1 MEYGK
6 ITPFTVHCA
15 AISDEDAPPEATE
28 KLLIVCD
35 GLGGTGQTKHKIG
48 DQYYTSAYI
57 GSRCVS
63 DAIKKYCDEQQR
75 ELWTDD
81 IATMTKKLKKYL
93 ASQLETCIQGYKLEK
108 SLGGNMIELL
118 PTTLAMAIFRKN
130 GGFLDVRVIWAGDSR
145 VYLLTP
151 VDGLSQLSEDDVDGE
166 FDAMKALGQSNM
178 NNNVTGEGID
188 RFHLNYAEY
197 KIPIQEGF
205 ILFAASDGCFDYIES
220 PMQFEY
226 KLLAAT
232 QQIFEDDPS
241 ILGECIAENYQGE
254 NCKDDT
260 TIAGVVIQTN
270 QEKTVSELYKARM
283 LYMKEQFRKPVNE
296 GYRLAD
302 SRYDEIDNKRT
313 QLEESERE
321 IEMEL
326 TEAIISFLR
335 QSPAFDMQEELKS
348 RILKMDCLAN
358 YFYARLQNKKELQ
371 KAQKEIQEEM
381 QKKKE
386 AEQSLNNLIE
396 NFVKNYIQKA
406 AIPQKKILFWDKKR
420 DPICELVEEYREL
433 SKIQKSEQESDTD
446 VDLRMKQI
454 YQEIR
459 YELEQSGEIN
469 RIRLQSDELN
479 RMQGNDKTVVRL
491 KEKIKSLQKKQDIEQ
506 YIHKIKTRVCWESL
520 YIFGME
526 RILTGE
532 AKKKFLKLQA
542 DFKYIEDMK
551 YEAEKFESIPSL
563 FWRDYYKRKYEKYKL
578 AKSQGKV

>member
-302 SRYDEIDNKRT
+302 SRYDEIDSKRT

-321 IEMEL
+321 IETEL
-326 TEAIISFLR
+326 IEALIAFLK

-348 RILKMDCLAN
+348 RILKMGCLAN

-371 KAQKEIQEEM
+371 KAQKEIQEEL

-386 AEQSLNNLIE
+386 AEQSLNSLIE
-396 NFVKNYIQKA
+396 NFVKNYIQKT

-420 DPICELVEEYREL
+420 DPVCELVEEYREL
-433 SKIQKSEQESDTD
+433 SKIQKSEQESDSD

-479 RMQGNDKTVVRL
+479 RMQGHDKTVVRL
-491 KEKIKSLQKKQDIEQ
+491 KEKIKSLQKNQDIEQ
-506 YIHKIKTRVCWESL
+506 YIRKIKTRVCWESL

-542 DFKYIEDMK
+542 DFKHIEDLK
-551 YEAEKFESIPSL
+551 YEAEKFESIPGV
-563 FWRDYYKRKYEKYKL
+563 FWRDYYKGKYEKYKL

>member
-48 DQYYTSAYI
+48 DQYYTRAYI

-81 IATMTKKLKKYL
+81 IATMTKKLKQYL
-93 ASQLETCIQGYKLEK
+93 ASQLEACIQGYKLEK

-151 VDGLSQLSEDDVDGE
+151 VDGLSRLSEDDVDGE

-178 NNNVTGEGID
+178 NNNVTGEGMD

-232 QQIFEDDPS
+232 QQVFEDDPS
-241 ILGECIAENYQGE
+241 VLGECIAENYQGE

-270 QEKTVSELYKARM
+270 QEKTVSELYKARI
-283 LYMKEQFRKPVNE
+283 LYMKEKFRKPVNE
-296 GYRLAD
+296 GYRFAD
-302 SRYDEIDNKRT
+302 SRYDEIDSKRT

-321 IEMEL
+321 IETEL
-326 TEAIISFLR
+326 IEALIAFLK

-348 RILKMDCLAN
+348 RILKMGCLAN

-371 KAQKEIQEEM
+371 KAQKEIQEEL

-386 AEQSLNNLIE
+386 AEQSLNSLIE
-396 NFVKNYIQKA
+396 NFVKNYIQKT

-420 DPICELVEEYREL
+420 DPVCELVEEYREL
-433 SKIQKSEQESDTD
+433 SKIQKSEQESDSD

-479 RMQGNDKTVVRL
+479 RMQGHDKTVVRL
-491 KEKIKSLQKKQDIEQ
+491 KEKIKSLQKNQDIEQ
-506 YIHKIKTRVCWESL
+506 YIRKIKTRVCWESL

-542 DFKYIEDMK
+542 DFKHIEDLK
-551 YEAEKFESIPSL
+551 YEAEKFESIPGV
-563 FWRDYYKRKYEKYKL
+563 FWRDYYKGKYEKYKL
-578 AKSQGKV
+578 AKSQGTV

>member
-93 ASQLETCIQGYKLEK
+93 ALQLETCIQGYKLEK

-479 RMQGNDKTVVRL
+479 RMQGHDKTVVRL

-506 YIHKIKTRVCWESL
+506 YIHKIKTRVCWECL

>member
-1 MEYGK
+1 
-6 ITPFTVHCA
+6 
-15 AISDEDAPPEATE
+15 
-28 KLLIVCD
+28 
-35 GLGGTGQTKHKIG
+35 
-48 DQYYTSAYI
+48 
-57 GSRCVS
+57 
-63 DAIKKYCDEQQR
+63 
-75 ELWTDD
+75 
-81 IATMTKKLKKYL
+81 
-93 ASQLETCIQGYKLEK
+93 
-108 SLGGNMIELL
+108 
-118 PTTLAMAIFRKN
+118 MAIFRKN

-188 RFHLNYAEY
+188 RFHLNYSEY

-296 GYRLAD
+296 GYRFAD
-302 SRYDEIDNKRT
+302 SRYDEIDSKRT

-321 IEMEL
+321 IETEL
-326 TEAIISFLR
+326 IEAVIAFLK

-348 RILKMDCLAN
+348 RILKMGCLAN

-371 KAQKEIQEEM
+371 KAQKEIQEEL

-386 AEQSLNNLIE
+386 AEQSLNSLIE
-396 NFVKNYIQKA
+396 NFVKNYIQKT

-420 DPICELVEEYREL
+420 DPVCELVEEYREL
-433 SKIQKSEQESDTD
+433 SKIQKSEQESDID

-479 RMQGNDKTVVRL
+479 RMQGHDKTVVRL
-491 KEKIKSLQKKQDIEQ
+491 KEKIKSLQKNQDIEQ
-506 YIHKIKTRVCWESL
+506 YIRKIKTRVCWESL

-542 DFKYIEDMK
+542 DFKHIEDLK
-551 YEAEKFESIPSL
+551 YEAEKFESIPGL
-563 FWRDYYKRKYEKYKL
+563 FWRDYYKGKYEKYKL

>member
-321 IEMEL
+321 IETEL

-479 RMQGNDKTVVRL
+479 RMQGHDKTVVRL

>member
-35 GLGGTGQTKHKIG
+35 GLGGTGQIKYKIG

-57 GSRCVS
+57 GSSCVS

-81 IATMTKKLKKYL
+81 IATMTKKLKQYL
-93 ASQLETCIQGYKLEK
+93 ASQLEACIQGYKLEK

-145 VYLLTP
+145 IYLLTP

-178 NNNVTGEGID
+178 NNNVTGEGMD

-232 QQIFEDDPS
+232 QQVFEDDPS
-241 ILGECIAENYQGE
+241 VLGECIAENYQGE

-296 GYRLAD
+296 GYRFAD
-302 SRYDEIDNKRT
+302 SRYDEIDSKRT

-321 IEMEL
+321 IETEL
-326 TEAIISFLR
+326 IEAVIAFLK

-348 RILKMDCLAN
+348 RILKMGCLAN

-371 KAQKEIQEEM
+371 KAQKEIQEEL

-386 AEQSLNNLIE
+386 AEQSLNSLIE
-396 NFVKNYIQKA
+396 NFVKNYIQKT

-420 DPICELVEEYREL
+420 DPVCELVEEYREL
-433 SKIQKSEQESDTD
+433 SKIQKSEQESDSD

-479 RMQGNDKTVVRL
+479 RMQGHDKTVVRL
-491 KEKIKSLQKKQDIEQ
+491 KEKIKSLQKNQDIEQ
-506 YIHKIKTRVCWESL
+506 YIRKIKTRVCWESL

-542 DFKYIEDMK
+542 DFKHIEDLK
-551 YEAEKFESIPSL
+551 YEAEKFESIPGL
-563 FWRDYYKRKYEKYKL
+563 FWRDYYKGKYEKYKL

>member
-1 MEYGK
+1 ME
-6 ITPFTVHCA
+6 
-15 AISDEDAPPEATE
+15 
-28 KLLIVCD
+28 
-35 GLGGTGQTKHKIG
+35 
-48 DQYYTSAYI
+48 
-57 GSRCVS
+57 
-63 DAIKKYCDEQQR
+63 
-75 ELWTDD
+75 
-81 IATMTKKLKKYL
+81 
-93 ASQLETCIQGYKLEK
+93 
-108 SLGGNMIELL
+108 SLN
-118 PTTLAMAIFRKN
+118 
-130 GGFLDVRVIWAGDSR
+130 
-145 VYLLTP
+145 
-151 VDGLSQLSEDDVDGE
+151 
-166 FDAMKALGQSNM
+166 AMKALGQSNM

-188 RFHLNYAEY
+188 RFHLNYSEY

-296 GYRLAD
+296 GYRIAD

-321 IEMEL
+321 IETEL
-326 TEAIISFLR
+326 TEAILAFLR

-371 KAQKEIQEEM
+371 KVQKEIQEELK
-381 QKKKE
+381 KKKE
-386 AEQSLNNLIE
+386 AEQSLNDLIE
-396 NFVKNYIQKA
+396 NFVKNYIQKT

-433 SKIQKSEQESDTD
+433 SKIQKSEQESDID

-479 RMQGNDKTVVRL
+479 RMQGHDKTVVRL
-491 KEKIKSLQKKQDIEQ
+491 KEKIKSLQKNQDIEQ
-506 YIHKIKTRVCWESL
+506 YIRKIKTRVCWESL

-532 AKKKFLKLQA
+532 AKKKFLKFQA
-542 DFKYIEDMK
+542 DFKHIEDLK
-551 YEAEKFESIPSL
+551 YEAEKFESIPGL
-563 FWRDYYKRKYEKYKL
+563 FWRDYYKGKYEKYKL

>member
-28 KLLIVCD
+28 KMLIVCD

-469 RIRLQSDELN
+469 RIRLQSDEMN
-479 RMQGNDKTVVRL
+479 RMQGHDKTVVRL

>member
-479 RMQGNDKTVVRL
+479 RMQGHDKTVVRL

-578 AKSQGKV
+578 SKSQGKV

>member
-108 SLGGNMIELL
+108 SLCGNMIELL

-479 RMQGNDKTVVRL
+479 RMQGHDKTVVRL

>member
-93 ASQLETCIQGYKLEK
+93 ALQLETCIQGYKLEK

-479 RMQGNDKTVVRL
+479 RMQGHDKTVVRL
-491 KEKIKSLQKKQDIEQ
+491 KEKRKSLQKKQDIEQ

>member
-81 IATMTKKLKKYL
+81 IATMTKKLKQYL
-93 ASQLETCIQGYKLEK
+93 ASQLEACIQGYKLEK

-130 GGFLDVRVIWAGDSR
+130 GGFLDLRVIWAGDSR

-178 NNNVTGEGID
+178 NNNVTGEGMD

-232 QQIFEDDPS
+232 QQVFEDDPS
-241 ILGECIAENYQGE
+241 VLGECIAENYQGE

-296 GYRLAD
+296 GYRFAD
-302 SRYDEIDNKRT
+302 SMYDEIDSKRT

-321 IEMEL
+321 IETEL
-326 TEAIISFLR
+326 IEAVIAFLK

-348 RILKMDCLAN
+348 RILKMGCLAN

-371 KAQKEIQEEM
+371 KAQKEIQEEL

-386 AEQSLNNLIE
+386 AEQSLNSLIE
-396 NFVKNYIQKA
+396 NFVKNYIQKT

-420 DPICELVEEYREL
+420 DPVCELVEEYREL
-433 SKIQKSEQESDTD
+433 SKIQKSEEESDSD

-479 RMQGNDKTVVRL
+479 RMQGHDKTVVRL
-491 KEKIKSLQKKQDIEQ
+491 KEKIKSLQKNQDIEQ
-506 YIHKIKTRVCWESL
+506 YIRKIKTRVCWESL

-542 DFKYIEDMK
+542 DFKHIEDLK
-551 YEAEKFESIPSL
+551 YEAEKFESIPGL
-563 FWRDYYKRKYEKYKL
+563 FWRDYYKGKYEKYKP

>member
-1 MEYGK
+1 
-6 ITPFTVHCA
+6 
-15 AISDEDAPPEATE
+15 
-28 KLLIVCD
+28 
-35 GLGGTGQTKHKIG
+35 
-48 DQYYTSAYI
+48 
-57 GSRCVS
+57 
-63 DAIKKYCDEQQR
+63 
-75 ELWTDD
+75 
-81 IATMTKKLKKYL
+81 
-93 ASQLETCIQGYKLEK
+93 
-108 SLGGNMIELL
+108 MIELL

-178 NNNVTGEGID
+178 NNNVTGEGMD

-232 QQIFEDDPS
+232 QQVFEDDPS
-241 ILGECIAENYQGE
+241 VLGECIAENYQGE

-270 QEKTVSELYKARM
+270 QEKTVSELYKARI
-283 LYMKEQFRKPVNE
+283 LYMKEKFRKPVNE
-296 GYRLAD
+296 GYRFAD
-302 SRYDEIDNKRT
+302 SRYDEIDSKRT

-321 IEMEL
+321 IETEL
-326 TEAIISFLR
+326 IEALIAFLK

-348 RILKMDCLAN
+348 RILKMGCLAN

-371 KAQKEIQEEM
+371 KAQKEIQEEL

-386 AEQSLNNLIE
+386 AEQSLNSLIE
-396 NFVKNYIQKA
+396 NFVKNYIQKT

-420 DPICELVEEYREL
+420 DPVCELVEEYREL
-433 SKIQKSEQESDTD
+433 SKIQKSEQESDSD

-479 RMQGNDKTVVRL
+479 RMQGHDKTVVRL
-491 KEKIKSLQKKQDIEQ
+491 KEKIKSLQKNQDIEQ
-506 YIHKIKTRVCWESL
+506 YIRKIKTRVCWESL

-542 DFKYIEDMK
+542 DFKHIEDLK
-551 YEAEKFESIPSL
+551 YEAEKFESIPGV
-563 FWRDYYKRKYEKYKL
+563 FWRDYYKGKYEKYKL

>member
-35 GLGGTGQTKHKIG
+35 GLGGTGQIKHKIG

-81 IATMTKKLKKYL
+81 IATMTKKLKQYL
-93 ASQLETCIQGYKLEK
+93 ASQLEACIQGYKLEK

-145 VYLLTP
+145 IYLLTP

-178 NNNVTGEGID
+178 NNNVTGEGMD

-232 QQIFEDDPS
+232 QQVFEDDPS
-241 ILGECIAENYQGE
+241 VLGECIAENYQGE

-296 GYRLAD
+296 GYRFAD
-302 SRYDEIDNKRT
+302 SRYDEIDSKRT

-321 IEMEL
+321 IETEL
-326 TEAIISFLR
+326 IEAVIAFLK

-348 RILKMDCLAN
+348 RILKMGCLAN

-371 KAQKEIQEEM
+371 KAQKEIQEELH
-381 QKKKE
+381 KKKE
-386 AEQSLNNLIE
+386 AEQSLNSLIE
-396 NFVKNYIQKA
+396 NFVKNYIQKT

-420 DPICELVEEYREL
+420 DPVCELVEEYREL
-433 SKIQKSEQESDTD
+433 SKIQKSEQESDSD

-479 RMQGNDKTVVRL
+479 RMQGHDKTVVRL
-491 KEKIKSLQKKQDIEQ
+491 KEKIKSLQKNQDIEQ
-506 YIHKIKTRVCWESL
+506 YIRKIKTRVCWESL

-542 DFKYIEDMK
+542 DFKHIEDLK
-551 YEAEKFESIPSL
+551 YEAEKFESIPGL
-563 FWRDYYKRKYEKYKL
+563 FWRDYYKGKYEKYKL

>member
-1 MEYGK
+1 M
-6 ITPFTVHCA
+6 
-15 AISDEDAPPEATE
+15 
-28 KLLIVCD
+28 
-35 GLGGTGQTKHKIG
+35 
-48 DQYYTSAYI
+48 
-57 GSRCVS
+57 
-63 DAIKKYCDEQQR
+63 
-75 ELWTDD
+75 
-81 IATMTKKLKKYL
+81 
-93 ASQLETCIQGYKLEK
+93 
-108 SLGGNMIELL
+108 
-118 PTTLAMAIFRKN
+118 
-130 GGFLDVRVIWAGDSR
+130 
-145 VYLLTP
+145 
-151 VDGLSQLSEDDVDGE
+151 
-166 FDAMKALGQSNM
+166 
-178 NNNVTGEGID
+178 
-188 RFHLNYAEY
+188 
-197 KIPIQEGF
+197 
-205 ILFAASDGCFDYIES
+205 
-220 PMQFEY
+220 
-226 KLLAAT
+226 
-232 QQIFEDDPS
+232 
-241 ILGECIAENYQGE
+241 GECIAENYQGE

-296 GYRLAD
+296 GYHLAD

-479 RMQGNDKTVVRL
+479 RMQGHDKTVVRL
-491 KEKIKSLQKKQDIEQ
+491 KEKIKGLQKKQDIEQ

-563 FWRDYYKRKYEKYKL
+563 FWRDYYGKKYEKYKL

>member
-178 NNNVTGEGID
+178 NNNVTGEGMD

-232 QQIFEDDPS
+232 QQVFEDDPS
-241 ILGECIAENYQGE
+241 VLGECIAENYQGE

-270 QEKTVSELYKARM
+270 QEKTVSELYKARI
-283 LYMKEQFRKPVNE
+283 LYMKEKFRKPVNE

>member
-81 IATMTKKLKKYL
+81 IATMTKKLKEYL

-358 YFYARLQNKKELQ
+358 YFYVRLQNKKELQ

-479 RMQGNDKTVVRL
+479 RMQGHDKTVVRL
-491 KEKIKSLQKKQDIEQ
+491 KEKIKGLQKKQDIEQ

-526 RILTGE
+526 RIITGE

-542 DFKYIEDMK
+542 DFKYIEDLK

>member
-81 IATMTKKLKKYL
+81 IATMTKKLKQYL
-93 ASQLETCIQGYKLEK
+93 ASQLEACIQGYKLEK

-178 NNNVTGEGID
+178 NNNVTGEGMD

-232 QQIFEDDPS
+232 QQVFEDDPS
-241 ILGECIAENYQGE
+241 VLGECIAENYQGE

-270 QEKTVSELYKARM
+270 QEKTVSELYKARI
-283 LYMKEQFRKPVNE
+283 LYMKEKFRKPVNE
-296 GYRLAD
+296 GYRFAD
-302 SRYDEIDNKRT
+302 SRYDEIDSKRT

-321 IEMEL
+321 IETEL
-326 TEAIISFLR
+326 IEALIAFLK

-348 RILKMDCLAN
+348 RILKMGCLAN

-371 KAQKEIQEEM
+371 KAQKEIREEL

-386 AEQSLNNLIE
+386 AEQSLNSLIE
-396 NFVKNYIQKA
+396 NFVKNYIQKT

-420 DPICELVEEYREL
+420 DPVCELVEEYREL
-433 SKIQKSEQESDTD
+433 SKIQKSEQESDSD

-479 RMQGNDKTVVRL
+479 RMQGHDKTVVRL
-491 KEKIKSLQKKQDIEQ
+491 KEKIKSLQKNQDIEQ
-506 YIHKIKTRVCWESL
+506 YIRKIKTRVCWESL

-542 DFKYIEDMK
+542 DFKHIEDLK
-551 YEAEKFESIPSL
+551 YEAEKFESIPGV
-563 FWRDYYKRKYEKYKL
+563 FWRDYYKGKYEKYKL
-578 AKSQGKV
+578 AKSQGTV

>member
-28 KLLIVCD
+28 KMLIVCD

-479 RMQGNDKTVVRL
+479 LMQGHDKTVVRL

>member
-1 MEYGK
+1 
-6 ITPFTVHCA
+6 
-15 AISDEDAPPEATE
+15 
-28 KLLIVCD
+28 
-35 GLGGTGQTKHKIG
+35 
-48 DQYYTSAYI
+48 
-57 GSRCVS
+57 
-63 DAIKKYCDEQQR
+63 
-75 ELWTDD
+75 
-81 IATMTKKLKKYL
+81 MTKKLKKYL
-93 ASQLETCIQGYKLEK
+93 ASKLAECIQGYKLEK

-178 NNNVTGEGID
+178 NNNVTGEGMD
-188 RFHLNYAEY
+188 HFHLNYVEY

-232 QQIFEDDPS
+232 QQVFEDDPS
-241 ILGECIAENYQGE
+241 VLGECIAENYQGE

-270 QEKTVSELYKARM
+270 QEKTVSELYK
-283 LYMKEQFRKPVNE
+283 E

-302 SRYDEIDNKRT
+302 SRYDEIDSKRT

-321 IEMEL
+321 IETEL
-326 TEAIISFLR
+326 IEALIAFLKK
-335 QSPAFDMQEELKS
+335 SPAFDMQEELKS
-348 RILKMDCLAN
+348 RILKIDCLAN

-371 KAQKEIQEEM
+371 KAQKEIQEEL

-386 AEQSLNNLIE
+386 AEQSLNSLIE
-396 NFVKNYIQKA
+396 NFVKNYIQKTE
-406 AIPQKKILFWDKKR
+406 IPQKKILFWDKKR
-420 DPICELVEEYREL
+420 DPVCELVEEYREL
-433 SKIQKSEQESDTD
+433 SKIQKSEQESDID
-446 VDLRMKQI
+446 ADLRMKQI

-479 RMQGNDKTVVRL
+479 RMQGHDKTVVRL
-491 KEKIKSLQKKQDIEQ
+491 KEKIKSLQKNQDIEQ
-506 YIHKIKTRVCWESL
+506 YIRKIKTRVCWESL

-542 DFKYIEDMK
+542 DFKHIEDLK
-551 YEAEKFESIPSL
+551 YEAEKFESIPGL
-563 FWRDYYKRKYEKYKL
+563 FWRDYYKVKYEKYKL